1 LSDYG
6 NITNIG
12 DDYKMTEFYQIKI
25 GIGIQYYS
33 RDFLELVRELLKL
46 NEAIGKNKIQNI
58 AEKLENYK
66 HTLARLLRE
75 YS

>member
-1 LSDYG
+1 MSDYG

>member
-1 LSDYG
+1 
-6 NITNIG
+6 
-12 DDYKMTEFYQIKI
+12 MTEFYQTKM
-25 GIGIQYYS
+25 GIQYYS

-58 AEKLENYK
+58 AENLENYK

>member
-1 LSDYG
+1 
-6 NITNIG
+6 
-12 DDYKMTEFYQIKI
+12 MTEFYQIKI